1 MANLMLHCGADAI
14 SREALYALPEP
25 TPMGPRHRP
34 IHHADFIEAVEGE
47 LILAGYDIK
56 ETAMGVTGDGARLF
70 GVMDVQH
77 ARLPSFDGGAYSI
90 GFRGSHDQTISR
102 GLAAGSHIF
111 VCDNMAFNG
120 EVVMNTKQTTEILSR
135 LPTMIRE
142 MIEKLD
148 GAFRHQVVQLDA
160 YRTNQI
166 SHREADAAILEMGRQ
181 GVVNWG
187 ELGKVV
193 QEWDAP
199 SHEEHTEGG
208 HNVWRLFNA
217 ATETLKLRN
226 PTHPRLPNLAPKTI
240 KLHAICDELAGLKRA
255 A

>member
-1 MANLMLHCGADAI
+1 MSNLMLHCGAHAI
-14 SREALYALPEP
+14 DRSALLSLPEP
-25 TPMGPRHRP
+25 VSMGPRHRP
-34 IHHADFIEAVEGE
+34 VHHADFIEVVEGE
-47 LILAGYDIK
+47 LLRAGYDIK
-56 ETAMGVTGDGARLF
+56 DQAMGVTPDGARLF
-70 GVMDVQH
+70 GVMDIEH
-77 ARLPSFDGGAYSI
+77 RNLPTFDGGAYTI

-102 GLAAGSHIF
+102 GLSAGSHIF

-135 LPTMIRE
+135 LPLMIRE

-160 YRTNQI
+160 YRANQI
-166 SHREADAAILEMGRQ
+166 TQREADAAILEIGRQ
-181 GVVNWG
+181 GIVNWG

-193 QEWDAP
+193 EEWDTP
-199 SHEEHTEGG
+199 SHEEHAEGG

-226 PTHPRLPNLAPKTI
+226 PTHPRLMNLAPKTVR
-240 KLHAICDELAGLKRA
+240 LHAICDELAGLQRA